1 MRTPFARRPSRNRPI
16 SDKGNDVPGASEFR
30 TGWGIILAA
39 TTGIGTSLTTM
50 ASYSAGV
57 FLPSL
62 TKSFGWADSQVMI
75 TFMILFFGSSLLG
88 PYVGTLA
95 DRVGPRKIVLFSVL
109 GLGIGW
115 MLLALTTRSILSFYA
130 IFALVTVLG
139 AGTLP
144 VTWTKSVVV
153 HFRQHRGI
161 ALGICL
167 VGTGIFGSL
176 IKQYAFHM
184 LSLYGW
190 RMAYVSLGV
199 FLLVITLPI
208 AFIFFR
214 EPSVDAMAASTNEAD
229 HGAALPGLTMKQALR
244 MPAFWLLSASFFLLS
259 LALAGIA
266 PNLERFWTRSG
277 FSMSDAVSIAS
288 WYGIGIVIGRL
299 ITGWFLDRLW
309 APLVVFAMLLP
320 CAVAFLLLAHGVSS
334 FWFASLLVLIVGTSS
349 GVEYDALAYL
359 VSRYFGM
366 RAYSAIYGGVFIG
379 FAVGAGLGP
388 FAFSKLLAMLNGYD
402 AVLLINAAIVAA
414 GAGVLLLLGAYP
426 RAASSGEATRATPTR
441 AVPANA
447 SGSVK

>member
-1 MRTPFARRPSRNRPI
+1 MSGT
-16 SDKGNDVPGASEFR
+16 KEFK

-39 TTGIGTSLTTM
+39 TIGIGTSLTTM

-62 TKSFGWADSQVMI
+62 TKAFGWADSQVMI

-88 PYVGTLA
+88 PYIGTLA
-95 DRVGPRKIVLFSVL
+95 DRIGPRKIVLCSVL
-109 GLGIGW
+109 GLAIGW
-115 MLLALTTRSILSFYA
+115 MLLSLTSSSIVSFYA
-130 IFALVTVLG
+130 IFAVITVLG

-153 HFRQHRGI
+153 HFKKHRGI

-184 LSLYGW
+184 LSLFGW
-190 RMAYVSLGV
+190 RMAYVSLGA

-208 AFIFFR
+208 AFFFFK
-214 EPSVDAMAASTNEAD
+214 EPAVDANVAPPTENEKVPT
-229 HGAALPGLTMKQALR
+229 LPGLTMKQALR
-244 MPAFWLLSASFFLLS
+244 TPAFWLLSASFFLLS

-266 PNLERFWTRSG
+266 PNLERFWTKSG

-288 WYGIGIVIGRL
+288 WYGVGIVIGRL

-309 APLVVFAMLLP
+309 APLVVFAMLVP
-320 CAVAFLLLAHGVSS
+320 CAIAFLLLAHGVNS
-334 FWFASLLVLIVGTSS
+334 FWVASLLVLIVGTSS

-366 RAYSAIYGGVFIG
+366 LAYSAIYGGVFIG

-388 FAFSKLLAMLNGYD
+388 FSFSKLLAMLNGYD
-402 AVLLINAAIVAA
+402 AVLLINAVIVLV

-426 RAASSGEATRATPTR
+426 RAAGDGETPRAPAARGIPASASGE
-441 AVPANA
+441 
-447 SGSVK
+447 VK

>member
-1 MRTPFARRPSRNRPI
+1 MSGTN
-16 SDKGNDVPGASEFR
+16 EFK

-39 TTGIGTSLTTM
+39 TVGIGTSLTTM

-62 TKSFGWADSQVMI
+62 TKTFGWADSQVML
-75 TFMILFFGSSLLG
+75 TFMILFFGSSLVG
-88 PYVGTLA
+88 PYIGTLA
-95 DRVGPRKIVLFSVL
+95 DRMGPRKIVLASVI
-109 GLGIGW
+109 GLAISW
-115 MLLALTTRSILSFYA
+115 MLLAFTNGSIAMFYLTYA
-130 IFALVTVLG
+130 VITLLG

-153 HFRQHRGI
+153 HFKQHRGI

-167 VGTGIFGSL
+167 VGTGIFGAL
-176 IKQYAFHM
+176 IKLYTFHM
-184 LSLYGW
+184 MTLFGW
-190 RMAYVSLGV
+190 RLAYVCLGA
-199 FLLVITLPI
+199 FLLVITLPV

-214 EPSVDAMAASTNEAD
+214 EPKVAAASATAATAD
-229 HGAALPGLTMKQALR
+229 TVTAIPGVSFSQALKT
-244 MPAFWLLSASFFLLS
+244 PAFWLLTASFFLLS

-299 ITGWFLDRLW
+299 LTGWFLDRMW
-309 APLVVFAMLLP
+309 APVVVFCMLLP
-320 CAVAFLLLAHGVSS
+320 CALSFVLLAHGVTS
-334 FWFASLLVLIVGTSS
+334 FWVASLLVLVVGTSS

-388 FAFSKLLAMLNGYD
+388 FSFSKLLVMLNGYD
-402 AVLLINAAIVAA
+402 AVLLINAVVVVA
-414 GAGVLLLLGAYP
+414 GGGVLLLLGGYP
-426 RAASSGEATRATPTR
+426 RFVAAADEMRPTGSRLFQARASGEA
-441 AVPANA
+441 
-447 SGSVK
+447 K

>member
-1 MRTPFARRPSRNRPI
+1 MDVSGRN
-16 SDKGNDVPGASEFR
+16 EFK

-39 TTGIGTSLTTM
+39 TIGIGTSLTTM

-62 TKSFGWADSQVMI
+62 TKTFGWADSQVML

-88 PYVGTLA
+88 PYIGTLA
-95 DRVGPRKIVLFSVL
+95 DKIGPRKIVLMSVV
-109 GLGIGW
+109 GLAIGW
-115 MLLALTTRSILSFYA
+115 MLLAFTNGSIVVFYLTYA
-130 IFALVTVLG
+130 VMTVLG

-153 HFRQHRGI
+153 HFKKHRGI

-167 VGTGIFGSL
+167 VGTGIFGAL
-176 IKQYAFHM
+176 IKQYTFHM
-184 LSLYGW
+184 MALVGW
-190 RMAYVSLGV
+190 RLAYVGLGA

-214 EPSVDAMAASTNEAD
+214 EPKVDALAASSESTRDNI
-229 HGAALPGLTMKQALR
+229 PGVPFARALR
-244 MPAFWLLSASFFLLS
+244 TPAFWILAASFFLLS

-299 ITGWFLDRLW
+299 LTGWFLDRIW
-309 APLVVFAMLLP
+309 APVVVFCMLLP
-320 CAVAFLLLAHGVSS
+320 CAVSFLLLSHGVSS
-334 FWFASLLVLIVGTSS
+334 FWLASLLVLIVGTSS

-388 FAFSKLLAMLNGYD
+388 YSFSKMLSLFNGYD
-402 AVLLINAAIVAA
+402 AVLIINAVIVVA

-426 RAASSGEATRATPTR
+426 RFAGDAETTSSKGKSLFQPQASGEA
-441 AVPANA
+441 
-447 SGSVK
+447 K